1 MKKLLIFIALLSNTL
16 FAQDTEM
23 FNYINIYRKHCGKK
37 PFVISKDLTKTAIE
51 QNKIIITE
59 DSLSHSH
66 KASEIA
72 VMGEH
77 LPSTVDTKL
86 DFIVFVESFMG
97 MTYEEPK
104 TEDNVV
110 KYVKLYCLYLFDKSP
125 KHKSILLGDF
135 TNIGF
140 DIVINN
146 IKFKSN
152 EVVVNG
158 QVVKFKNIKSHYL
171 VDFYCVADFN

>member
-1 MKKLLIFIALLSNTL
+1 MKKLVIFIALLSNTL

-23 FNYINIYRKHCGKK
+23 FNYINIYRKKCGEKSL
-37 PFVISKDLTKTAIE
+37 VISKDLTKIAIE

-72 VMGEH
+72 VMGKH

-86 DFIVFVESFMG
+86 DFIVFVESFMD

-104 TEDNVV
+104 TEDNAV
-110 KYVKLYCLYLFDKSP
+110 KYVKLYCIYLFDKSP
-125 KHKSILLGDF
+125 KHKSILLGDY

-146 IKFKSN
+146 VKFKSN
-152 EVVVNG
+152 EFVVNG

>member
-16 FAQDTEM
+16 FAQDIEM
-23 FNYINIYRKHCGKK
+23 FNYINIYRKHYGKK
-37 PFVISKDLTKTAIE
+37 SLVISKDLTNISIE

-77 LPSTVDTKL
+77 LPSTNQITL
-86 DFIVFVESFMG
+86 EFSNFVESVMG
-97 MTYEEPK
+97 MKYEEPK
-104 TEDNVV
+104 TEENVI
-110 KYVKLYCLYLFDKSP
+110 KYVKLYSLFLFNKSP
-125 KHKSILLGDF
+125 KHKSILLGDYV
-135 TNIGF
+135 NVGF
-140 DIVINN
+140 DIIMNN

-152 EVVVNG
+152 EFILNG
-158 QVVKFKNIKSHYL
+158 QVVKFKNVKSHYL